1 MPININMPNAQV
13 GDSWNNSAQ
22 SSWNSS
28 AGGSSGWSSGW
39 NGSMGS
45 GKWASANSASAAQQA
60 NQWNKEA
67 MEAMMAYN
75 AAEAQKQREWEETM
89 SNTAHQRQVKD
100 LIAAGLNP
108 ILAAGGGGA
117 STPTGMAAS
126 GSALQSHMAQSYTD
140 YHGENSSGSQSWNES
155 HGGSSGWSSGG
166 SHSESNIAEQIESGI
181 GAISD
186 AIGKMKGGGSSAK
199 GVKNIVDKSKK
210 MLNEAKEGIEG
221 KLWSTEQNI
230 KATQQWLKD
239 NIGLIG
245 STAEKT
251 AKNIKNKG
259 NK

>member
-1 MPININMPNAQV
+1 MPVNINMPNAQV

-28 AGGSSGWSSGW
+28 AAGSNAWGSGW
-39 NGSMGS
+39 NSSLGS
-45 GKWASANSASAAQQA
+45 GKWASANSAAAADKA
-60 NQWNKEA
+60 NAFNKES
-67 MEAMMAYN
+67 MEAMMAFN
-75 AAEAQKQREWEETM
+75 AAEAQKQRDWEETM
-89 SNTAHQRQVKD
+89 SNTAHQRQIRD

-108 ILAAGGGGA
+108 ILSANGGA
-117 STPTGMAAS
+117 STPAGMAAS
-126 GSALQSHMAQSYTD
+126 TSALGANMAQSYTD
-140 YHGENSSGSQSWNES
+140 YHGENASGSESWEES

-166 SHSESNIAEQIESGI
+166 SHSESNLAEQIESGI

-186 AIGKMKGGGSSAK
+186 AMGKMKGSGSTAK
-199 GVKNIVDKSKK
+199 GVKNIVDKTKGVI
-210 MLNEAKEGIEG
+210 NEAKEGIEG
-221 KLWSTEQNI
+221 KIWQTEQNL

-239 NIGLIG
+239 NIGLIE